1 MFARLTAYLP
11 EGAAVECLLRSPQ
24 PGVVGRIPPADLV
37 LAHPS
42 VSRRHAELVSGP
54 RGWTLRDLDSKNGT
68 FADGA
73 RVDEQV
79 LAVTTW
85 LRFGDVHC
93 EFRPLDAEEIGR
105 ASRRTSERRNLS
117 QLRTEQ
123 ASRQD
128 ALPDLLRETLAAV
141 VDLSNCERGFLLLND
156 PGGLVVRATQG
167 LDTSALTRPV
177 FGGSVGAVERAL
189 RERTPVV
196 VNDTGRDARFSGRAS
211 IVAGG
216 LRTLVCIPLVMGDEV
231 LGLAY
236 ADSQRPGSLV
246 TTLDLELLKAFA
258 ERAAL
263 WIAAR
268 RSETALAGLPG
279 APAWAGIAA
288 AHHAGD
294 RHDGR

>member
-1 MFARLTAYLP
+1 MFARLTAYMP
-11 EGAAVECLLRSPQ
+11 DGAAVECLLRSPHS
-24 PGVVGRIPPADLV
+24 GLVGRAPPVDMV

-42 VSRRHAELVSGP
+42 VSRRHAEFVPGP
-54 RGWTLRDLDSKNGT
+54 KGWTLRDLDSKNGS

-73 RVDEQV
+73 RIGAQT
-79 LAVTTW
+79 LAVPTW

-93 EFRPLDAEEIGR
+93 EFRPIDAAEVGR

-117 QLRTEQ
+117 LARTEQ
-123 ASRQD
+123 ASRQQV
-128 ALPDLLRETLAAV
+128 LPDLLRETLAAI
-141 VDLSNCERGFLLLND
+141 VDLSGCERGFLLLKD
-156 PGGLVVRATQG
+156 PEGLVVRATQG
-167 LDTSALTRPV
+167 MEPTAMMRPM
-177 FGGSVGAVERAL
+177 FGGSVGAIERAL
-189 RERTPVV
+189 RDRTPVV
-196 VNDTGRDARFSGRAS
+196 VNDAGTDSHFSGRVS

-216 LRTLVCIPLVMGDEV
+216 LRTLVSVPLMLDDQV

-236 ADSQRPGSLV
+236 ADSRRPGSLV

-268 RSETALAGLPG
+268 RSEAALAALP
-279 APAWAGIAA
+279 AAVLWAGIAA
-288 AHHAGD
+288 AHAGD